1 MSSAFIPTRPLQR
14 SVLALTLRSMLL
26 AGATSVSLASA
37 AAQAAEASSRHYE
50 LAAGPLEES
59 LNSFAQVAGISLPF
73 DPALVQGKRAPALR
87 GDYAV
92 QDGLERLLAGS
103 GLTVTRTASGN
114 YLLIARSQSADALE
128 LGATTISGLGLGS
141 TTEHSGSYT
150 TGAMQTATKLP
161 LSLRETPQ
169 SVTVITRQRMDDQGM
184 RSLDDVVQA
193 TPGLRLSAAR
203 PANSEFFARG
213 FPITNLMFDGL
224 PTTYNADWVA
234 TADLAPYDRVEVV
247 RGATGMMQGA
257 GNPSAAINMVRKRP
271 TQAFQAS
278 VTGSAGSWDN
288 YRSELDVSGPL
299 NDSAS
304 VRGRIVGAYNDKGS
318 YQDYAGRERGVFYGI
333 GEFDLTDSTTLTVGA
348 SDQNDNNNINWGGL
362 PVNPDGSHMGFSRSK
377 TFGYSWSHQD
387 VENKTVFV
395 ELDQRFDNDW
405 RLHLG
410 ASKNWSEFKM
420 MGGVLER
427 NNDAT
432 YRQRIF
438 NQNRDFDQS
447 TYDVYATG
455 PFTLLGREHELV
467 VGASKRQLKTE
478 ATGGTVFVDVPDINR
493 FNPGG
498 LARPNVP
505 DIYSI
510 DDKVDQEG
518 LYLTSRWNLADPLK
532 VILGARLD
540 WYDATAI
547 YDQINDQYYTSGKTK
562 VVRNVTRYAG
572 VIYDLDDNHSV
583 YASYTDIFQP
593 QTEKDGQ
600 GKGIEPITGE
610 NYEVG
615 IKGEYFGGALNASA
629 SLFQIDQL
637 NRAAEVADA
646 SLCKVIP
653 VGSYGCYEAAGKVRS
668 QGIEF
673 EINGALTPNWQV
685 GAGYTFAQ
693 AKYEKDA
700 DKAKEGRLFDTD
712 LPRHM
717 FKASTTYQLQGDLK
731 QWRVGANLYSQSA
744 TFNKGSNVFGNYHVE
759 QEAYALVGL
768 MAGYQVN
775 KHLDTQLNIN
785 NVFDKK
791 YYQGIASNSTW
802 SPYDVFGD
810 PRNLMVTAKYSF

>member
-87 GDYAV
+87 GDYTV

-114 YLLIARSQSADALE
+114 YLLIARSQNGDALE

-333 GEFDLTDSTTLTVGA
+333 SEFDLTDSTTLTVGA

-410 ASKNWSEFKM
+410 ASKNWS
-420 MGGVLER
+420 
-427 NNDAT
+427 N
-432 YRQRIF
+432 
-438 NQNRDFDQS
+438 
-447 TYDVYATG
+447 
-455 PFTLLGREHELV
+455 
-467 VGASKRQLKTE
+467 
-478 ATGGTVFVDVPDINR
+478 
-493 FNPGG
+493 
-498 LARPNVP
+498 
-505 DIYSI
+505 
-510 DDKVDQEG
+510 
-518 LYLTSRWNLADPLK
+518 SR
-532 VILGARLD
+532 
-540 WYDATAI
+540 
-547 YDQINDQYYTSGKTK
+547 
-562 VVRNVTRYAG
+562 
-572 VIYDLDDNHSV
+572 
-583 YASYTDIFQP
+583 
-593 QTEKDGQ
+593 
-600 GKGIEPITGE
+600 
-610 NYEVG
+610 
-615 IKGEYFGGALNASA
+615 
-629 SLFQIDQL
+629 
-637 NRAAEVADA
+637 
-646 SLCKVIP
+646 
-653 VGSYGCYEAAGKVRS
+653 
-668 QGIEF
+668 
-673 EINGALTPNWQV
+673 
-685 GAGYTFAQ
+685 
-693 AKYEKDA
+693 
-700 DKAKEGRLFDTD
+700 
-712 LPRHM
+712 
-717 FKASTTYQLQGDLK
+717 
-731 QWRVGANLYSQSA
+731 
-744 TFNKGSNVFGNYHVE
+744 
-759 QEAYALVGL
+759 
-768 MAGYQVN
+768 
-775 KHLDTQLNIN
+775 
-785 NVFDKK
+785 
-791 YYQGIASNSTW
+791 
-802 SPYDVFGD
+802 
-810 PRNLMVTAKYSF
+810 

>member
-1 MSSAFIPTRPLQR
+1 MPTRPLQR

-128 LGATTISGLGLGS
+128 LGATTISGLGMGS

-333 GEFDLTDSTTLTVGA
+333 SEFDLTDSTTLTVGA

-518 LYLTSRWNLADPLK
+518 LYLTTRWNLADPLK

>member
-128 LGATTISGLGLGS
+128 LGATTISGLGMGS

-333 GEFDLTDSTTLTVGA
+333 SEFDLTDSTTLTVGA

-518 LYLTSRWNLADPLK
+518 LYLTTRWNLADPLK

>member
-26 AGATSVSLASA
+26 AAATSVSLASA

-59 LNSFAQVAGISLPF
+59 LKSFAQVAGISLPF

-103 GLTVTRTASGN
+103 GLTVTRTANGN
-114 YLLIARSQSADALE
+114 YLLIARSQNGDALE

-333 GEFDLTDSTTLTVGA
+333 SEFDLTDSTTLTVGA

-518 LYLTSRWNLADPLK
+518 LYLTTRWNLADPLK

-562 VVRNVTRYAG
+562 VLRNVTRYAG

>member
-114 YLLIARSQSADALE
+114 YLLTARSQSADALE

-333 GEFDLTDSTTLTVGA
+333 SEFDLTDSTTLTVGA

>member
-150 TGAMQTATKLP
+150 TGAMATATKLP

-169 SVTVITRQRMDDQGM
+169 AVTVITRQRMDDQGM

-333 GEFDLTDSTTLTVGA
+333 SEFDLTDSTTLTVGA

-518 LYLTSRWNLADPLK
+518 LYLTTRWNLADPLK

>member
-59 LNSFAQVAGISLPF
+59 LNRFAQVAGISLPF

-114 YLLIARSQSADALE
+114 YLLIARSQNGDALE

-333 GEFDLTDSTTLTVGA
+333 SEFDLTDSTTLTVGA

>member
-1 MSSAFIPTRPLQR
+1 MSSAFIPTKPLQR

-26 AGATSVSLASA
+26 AAATSVSLASA

-114 YLLIARSQSADALE
+114 YLLIARSQSEDALE

-257 GNPSAAINMVRKRP
+257 GNPSAAINMMRKRP

-333 GEFDLTDSTTLTVGA
+333 SEFDLTDSTTLTVGA

-387 VENKTVFV
+387 VGNKTVFV

-478 ATGGTVFVDVPDINR
+478 AVGGTVFVDVPDINK
-493 FNPGG
+493 FNPSG

-700 DKAKEGRLFDTD
+700 DKAKEGRLFDSD

>member
-333 GEFDLTDSTTLTVGA
+333 SEFDLTDSTTLTVGA

-362 PVNPDGSHMGFSRSK
+362 PVNSDGSHMGFSRSK

-518 LYLTSRWNLADPLK
+518 LYLTTRWNLADPLK

>member
-1 MSSAFIPTRPLQR
+1 MSSVLISPRPLPR
-14 SVLALTLRSMLL
+14 SFLALTLHSLL
-26 AGATSVSLASA
+26 LGGITGLPLASFA
-37 AAQAAEASSRHYE
+37 VQAAQSDSRHYD

-59 LNSFAQVAGISLPF
+59 LNGFAQIAGISLPF
-73 DPALVQGKRAPALR
+73 DPAVVQGKRAPALR
-87 GDYAV
+87 GDYGV
-92 QDGLERLLAGS
+92 HDGLNRLLADS
-103 GLTVTRTASGN
+103 GLSVIRTASGN
-114 YLLIARSQSADALE
+114 YLLVPRIGDGSALE
-128 LGATTISGLGLGS
+128 LGATNISGADLGA
-141 TTEHSGSYT
+141 TTENSGSYT

-169 SVTVITRQRMDDQGM
+169 SVTVITRQRMDDQAM

-193 TPGLRLSAAR
+193 TPGLRLAAAR

-213 FPITNLMFDGL
+213 FPITNIMFDGL

-271 TQAFQAS
+271 TKEFQAS
-278 VTGSAGSWDN
+278 ITGSAGSWDN
-288 YRSELDVSGPL
+288 YRSELDVSGPV
-299 NDSAS
+299 NDSGS
-304 VRGRIVGAYNDKGS
+304 VRGRFVGAYHDKDS
-318 YQDYAGRERGVFYGI
+318 YQDYAGRERGVFYGVT
-333 GEFDLTDSTTLTVGA
+333 EFDLTDSTTLTVGA

-362 PVNPDGSHMGFSRSK
+362 PVNPNGSHMGFNRSK
-377 TFGYSWSHQD
+377 SFGYSWSHQD
-387 VENKTVFV
+387 IDNKTVFA

-410 ASKNWSEFKM
+410 ASKNWSDFKLT
-420 MGGVLER
+420 GAVLER

-432 YRQRIF
+432 YRQRVF
-438 NQNRDFDQS
+438 NQTRNYDQS
-447 TYDVYATG
+447 TYDFFASG
-455 PFTLLGREHELV
+455 PFSLLGRQHELV

-478 ATGGTVFVDVPDINR
+478 AVGGTTFLNNIDINH
-493 FNPGG
+493 FNPKT
-498 LARPNVP
+498 PKPTVP
-505 DIYSI
+505 DIYTI
-510 DDKVDQEG
+510 DDNVDQEG
-518 LYLTSRWNLADPLK
+518 LYVTTRWNLADPLK

-540 WYDATAI
+540 WYDATSN

-562 VVRNVTRYAG
+562 EVRHVTQYAG

-593 QTEKDGQ
+593 QTEKNGDGA
-600 GKGIEPITGE
+600 GIKPITGE

-629 SLFQIDQL
+629 ALFQIDQL

-646 SLCKVIP
+646 STCRVIP
-653 VGSYGCYEAAGKVRS
+653 VGAYGCYEAAGKVRS

-673 EINGALTPNWQV
+673 EINGALTPNWQL

-700 DKAKEGRLFDTD
+700 DKRKEGTLFDTD
-712 LPRHM
+712 VPRHM
-717 FKASTTYQLQGDLK
+717 FKANTTYHLQGDLNK
-731 QWRVGANLYSQSA
+731 LRIGANVYSQSG
-744 TFNKGSNVFGNYHVE
+744 TYNKGSNVFGNFHIE
-759 QEAYALVGL
+759 QKAYAVVGL

-802 SPYDVFGD
+802 SPYDVYGD
-810 PRNLMVTAKYSF
+810 PRNISVTAKYAF

>member
-1 MSSAFIPTRPLQR
+1 MSSAFIPSRPLQHR
-14 SVLALTLRSMLL
+14 VLALTLRSILL
-26 AGATSVSLASA
+26 AGMTGLPLASFA
-37 AAQAAEASSRHYE
+37 VQAEQADSRHYD
-50 LAAGPLEES
+50 LAAGPLEDS

-87 GDYAV
+87 GDYGV
-92 QDGLERLLAGS
+92 HEGLNRLLVDS
-103 GLTVTRTASGN
+103 GLTVTRTDSGN
-114 YLLIARSQSADALE
+114 YLLIDHGQGGGALE
-128 LGATTISGLGLGS
+128 LGATNISGLSLGS
-141 TTEHSGSYT
+141 TTESSGSYT

-169 SVTVITRQRMDDQGM
+169 SVTVMTRQRMDDQGM

-193 TPGLRLSAAR
+193 TPGLRLSASR

-234 TADLAPYDRVEVV
+234 SADLAPYDRVEVV

-271 TQAFQAS
+271 TKEFQAS

-288 YRSELDVSGPL
+288 YRSELDVSGPV
-299 NDSAS
+299 NAS
-304 VRGRIVGAYNDKGS
+304 GTVRGRFVGAYNDKDS
-318 YQDYAGRERGVFYGI
+318 YQDYAGRERGVFYGVS
-333 GEFDLTDSTTLTVGA
+333 EFDLSDSTTLTVGA

-362 PVNPDGSHMGFSRSK
+362 PVSPDGSHMGFSRSK
-377 TFGYSWSHQD
+377 TFGYRWSHQD
-387 VENKTVFV
+387 VDNKTLFV

-410 ASKNWSEFKM
+410 ASKNWSDFKM

-432 YRQRIF
+432 YRQRVF

-447 TYDVYATG
+447 TYDFFASG
-455 PFTLLGREHELV
+455 PFALLGRQHELV

-478 ATGGTVFVDVPDINR
+478 AIGGHRFFNNIYINS
-493 FNPGG
+493 FKPTD
-498 LARPNVP
+498 LARPTVP
-505 DIYSI
+505 DVYSLS
-510 DDKVDQEG
+510 DKVDQEG
-518 LYLTSRWNLADPLK
+518 LYLTTRWNLADPLK

-540 WYDATAI
+540 WYDATSI
-547 YDQINDQYYTSGKTK
+547 YDQTNDQYYTSGKTK
-562 VVRNVTRYAG
+562 EVRHVTRYAG

-593 QTEKDGQ
+593 QTEKNGA
-600 GKGIEPITGE
+600 GTGIKPITGE

-615 IKGEYFGGALNASA
+615 IKGEYLGGALNASA

-646 SLCKVIP
+646 RLCTVIP
-653 VGSYGCYEAAGKVRS
+653 VGSFGCYEAAGKVRS
-668 QGIEF
+668 QGIEL

-700 DKAKEGRLFDTD
+700 DKTKEGTLFDTD
-712 LPRHM
+712 VPRHM
-717 FKASTTYQLQGDLK
+717 FKANTTYHLQGDLK
-731 QWRVGANLYSQSA
+731 PWRIGANLYSQSA
-744 TFNKGSNVFGNYHVE
+744 TFNKGRNVFGNFHIE
-759 QEAYALVGL
+759 QQAYALVGL

-810 PRNLMVTAKYSF
+810 PRNFTVTAKYSF